1 MKISESQ
8 LRQLIHEELLRERIG
23 TKAGKTVSWGQ
34 STGKSFF
41 DDSKE
46 DDGVV
51 TGNFVADIPDGT
63 TIAHPIGRL
72 PGDGPPRKT
81 SGAGPRKSP
90 KAGASSL
97 HKGRDYGIKV
107 GTPIVAF
114 ADGTVTAAKNAGN
127 AGIFVGVDHS
137 FSWTDGDKS
146 GPVQTQYMHLSKP
159 LVSRGD
165 RVKAGQVIA
174 LSGNTGN
181 STGPHLHF
189 TFKIGGKQSSNDDLY
204 ASKLDSATPIQVKEG
219 GDAPSSSKPGSS
231 DGLENT

>member
-1 MKISESQ
+1 VKISESQ
-8 LRQLIHEELLRERIG
+8 LRRLIREELLKERIG
-23 TKAGKTVSWGQ
+23 TKAGKTVDWAQ

-41 DDSKE
+41 DDAKQ
-46 DDGVV
+46 DGVS
-51 TGNFVADIPDGT
+51 TANFVADIPDGT

-90 KAGASSL
+90 KSGASSF

-114 ADGTVTAAKNAGN
+114 ADGTVKAAREAGK
-127 AGIFVGVDHS
+127 AGILVAVNHA
-137 FSWTDGDKS
+137 FSWSDGDKS

-159 LVSRGD
+159 LVSPGD
-165 RVKAGQVIA
+165 KVKAGQVIA

-189 TFKIGGKQSSNDDLY
+189 TFKIGGKQSANDDLY
-204 ASKLDSATPIQVKEG
+204 ASKLDSATAIQVKEA
-219 GDAPSSSKPGSS
+219 GDTPVADEPQPET
-231 DGLENT
+231 GLENV